1 MYSWR
6 VEGPLGLFDKGK
18 LTSQIFRDVP
28 YAIVTLV
35 TYEILQQTV
44 VRALQRQVERQQE
57 AAAASTKGGN
67 KKQGITTISKGND
80 VVATVLSALFG
91 QGSNKRLKDA
101 LCGCV
106 AGGFGSFATT
116 PMDVVKTR
124 MMTSTQSA
132 TVGEVVARIAREEGL
147 LTFFVGVGPRL
158 MHKIPANGLF
168 FLTYEAIR
176 TFLGVA
182 GTGA

>member
-1 MYSWR
+1 M
-6 VEGPLGLFDKGK
+6 GLFDKGK

-35 TYEILQQTV
+35 SYEILQQTV
-44 VRALQRQVERQQE
+44 VRAVQRQLERQQE
-57 AAAASTKGGN
+57 AATASTKVGN
-67 KKQGITTISKGND
+67 KKRVINTNSNGND
-80 VVATVLSALFG
+80 AVTTVLSTLFG
-91 QGSNKRLKDA
+91 KGSNKKLKDA

-132 TVGEVVARIAREEGL
+132 TVLEVVSQIAREEGL

-168 FLTYEAIR
+168 FLSYEAIR
-176 TFLGVA
+176 TFLGVPS
-182 GTGA
+182 TGV